1 MEPEHL
7 VVGHIS
13 KPHGTK
19 GEVFV
24 WPLTDRP
31 DGVFVEGREL
41 ILGDEEAQIGAELN
55 TLKIERTR
63 PFKRG
68 VLVKFEGLE
77 DRNEVEAIG
86 NAYLLLPF
94 DHLEPLEEGE
104 VFYHELLGLEVVTQE
119 GERVGRVREVYDT
132 APTHL
137 LEIKSEDGKLR
148 LIPFTRQ
155 VVREVNLETRTVVI
169 DPPVGLLEI

>member
-1 MEPEHL
+1 MAGDGSASPADEAPPSPSRDGRVEPEHL

-63 PFKRG
+63 
-68 VLVKFEGLE
+68 
-77 DRNEVEAIG
+77 
-86 NAYLLLPF
+86 
-94 DHLEPLEEGE
+94 
-104 VFYHELLGLEVVTQE
+104 
-119 GERVGRVREVYDT
+119 
-132 APTHL
+132 
-137 LEIKSEDGKLR
+137 S
-148 LIPFTRQ
+148 
-155 VVREVNLETRTVVI
+155 
-169 DPPVGLLEI
+169 